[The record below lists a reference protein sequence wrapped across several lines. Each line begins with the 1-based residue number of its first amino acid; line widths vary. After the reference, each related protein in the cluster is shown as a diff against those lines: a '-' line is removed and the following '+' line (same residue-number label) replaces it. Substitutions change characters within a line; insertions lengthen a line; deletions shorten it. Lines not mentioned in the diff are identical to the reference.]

1 MHDIDYRSLNVSEL
15 ETRPFPPVEQ
25 ELRVV
30 VSEAAFDR
38 ISARGNANEA
48 VEVGGILV
56 GQVLRDDGGA
66 YVRVDDTIDAL
77 HAVEGKTELT
87 LTHDTWVHVNAEMD
101 TRHAGKR
108 IVGWYHTHPGFG
120 VFLSDRDLFI
130 HQSFFNLPFQVALVL
145 DPKARKHG
153 VFVWKDGAVWRL
165 RHHWI
170 GRREIT
176 WDEPRAAAV
185 PEKAAAGLE
194 EKPAAKIEPRP
205 VPPRDDDEFSLS
217 SLPLSVMAVGAL
229 LLVVLGSLIGWWVF
243 SPSRAANSDPRREWM
258 SGSGADR
265 VEAAFAS
272 LNQEILGLLR
282 TDIGYAA
289 QSRALEEIRARLLK
303 AVEQLS
309 PAAAGKGPAA
319 PPSPTVA
326 EVRAALDVVERL
338 RRDTGRVDRLLADLE
353 IVARPRGAGFGLPS
367 GEAARLRAGMGGI
380 YAELAAAAARTGATA
395 EAERLLEAAS
405 ALDPA
410 NRKVYQ
416 DRVRAVVPGAGN
428 PQAPT
433 VGGGAPPSTV
443 PPGGAEKPPAG
454 PGAKPAK
461 P

>member
-1 MHDIDYRSLNVSEL
+1 
-15 ETRPFPPVEQ
+15 VEQ

-30 VSEAAFDR
+30 VSEEAFDR
-38 ISARGNANEA
+38 ISARGNENEA
-48 VEVGGILV
+48 VEIGGILV

-87 LTHDTWVHVNAEMD
+87 LTHGTWAHVNAEMD

-120 VFLSDRDLFI
+120 VFLSDRDRFI
-130 HQSFFNLPFQVALVL
+130 HQSFFNLPFQIALVH

-176 WDEPRAAAV
+176 WDEPRTTAV
-185 PEKAAAGLE
+185 PEKAAAGSE
-194 EKPAAKIEPRP
+194 ETPAVKSVPRP
-205 VPPRDDDEFSLS
+205 APPRDDEFSLS
-217 SLPLSVMAVGAL
+217 SLPLPVLAVGAL
-229 LLVVLGSLIGWWVF
+229 ALVVLGSLIGWWFF
-243 SPSRAANSDPRREWM
+243 SPSRPVNVDPRREWM
-258 SGSGADR
+258 SPSGAER

-289 QSRALEEIRARLLK
+289 QSRALEEIRSRLAK

-309 PAAAGKGPAA
+309 PAKALKGPAV
-319 PPSPTVA
+319 PPSLAEA
-326 EVRAALDVVERL
+326 EVRAALDAVERL
-338 RRDTGRVDRLLADLE
+338 RKDTGRVDRLLADLE
-353 IVARPRGAGFGLPS
+353 TVARPRGPGLGVPP
-367 GEAARLRAGMGGI
+367 GEAARLRAGLAGL
-380 YAELAAAAARTGATA
+380 YAELAAAATRGGATA
-395 EAERLLEAAS
+395 DAERLLEAAA

-410 NRKVYQ
+410 NRKAYQ
-416 DRVRAVVPGAGN
+416 DRVRAVLTGTGKQTGPAGGAGS
-428 PQAPT
+428 
-433 VGGGAPPSTV
+433 PPSIAV
-443 PPGGAEKPPAG
+443 PPGGAQKAPAE
-454 PGAKPAK
+454 PGAKPGKPAPAK